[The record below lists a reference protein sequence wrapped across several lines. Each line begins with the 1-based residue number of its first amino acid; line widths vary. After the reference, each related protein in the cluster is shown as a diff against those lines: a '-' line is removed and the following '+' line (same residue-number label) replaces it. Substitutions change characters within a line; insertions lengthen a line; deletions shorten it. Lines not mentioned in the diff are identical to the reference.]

1 MSYSDYCLSYSD
13 YCSTNMNDVATGG
26 LLAAFGHIWLFT
38 MIVSIVTIVAMWKLF
53 KKAGKPGWASIIPIY
68 NTYTLF
74 DIVYPGHGIKFLLM
88 LIPFVNIYIGIKCY
102 IDLAK
107 AFGKSGAYALGLIF
121 LNPIFMCILGF
132 DSSVYAYGA
141 NHIYGSNQA
150 VSREDALA
158 ALRAKKQNQDK

>member
-1 MSYSDYCLSYSD
+1 MAYSDYY
-13 YCSTNMNDVATGG
+13 STNMNDAATGG

-132 DSSVYAYGA
+132 DSSVYAYGV

-150 VSREDALA
+150 LSREDALA

>member
-1 MSYSDYCLSYSD
+1 MAYSDYY
-13 YCSTNMNDVATGG
+13 STNMNDASTGG

-132 DSSVYAYGA
+132 DSSVYAYGT

-150 VSREDALA
+150 LSREDALA
-158 ALRAKKQNQDK
+158 ALRAKKHNQDK